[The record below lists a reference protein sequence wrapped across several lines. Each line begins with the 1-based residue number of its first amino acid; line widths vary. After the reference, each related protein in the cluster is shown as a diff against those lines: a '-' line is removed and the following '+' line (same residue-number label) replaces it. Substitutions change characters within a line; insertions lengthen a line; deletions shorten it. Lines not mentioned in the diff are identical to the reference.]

1 MSQVVSLELRDEV
14 YAALRQ
20 QAESLGISISEL
32 IAIALERQSGL
43 RDRHKTEAEKE
54 AARQRFCHHAGAIDL
69 GYPTGADNASIDA
82 DLIRAYSGDIT

>member
-43 RDRHKTEAEKE
+43 SYQDKTEAEKE
-54 AARQRFCHHAGAIDL
+54 AARQRFRRHAGAIDL